1 MDTLKSYQ
9 IFIPGFIKAYGF
21 SVEITFGF
29 KSVYHGSKQH
39 QRVIPFHTKWHLA
52 LYKLQSIS
60 GI

>member
-9 IFIPGFIKAYGF
+9 IFIPGFTKAYGF
-21 SVEITFGF
+21 SAEITFGF
-29 KSVYHGSKQH
+29 KSVYHGSKH
-39 QRVIPFHTKWHLA
+39 QRVIPFHTKCHLA